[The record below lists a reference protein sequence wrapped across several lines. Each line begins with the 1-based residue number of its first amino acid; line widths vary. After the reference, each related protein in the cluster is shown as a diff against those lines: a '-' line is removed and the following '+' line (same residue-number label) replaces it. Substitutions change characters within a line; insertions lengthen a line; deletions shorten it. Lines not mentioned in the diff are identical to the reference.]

1 MEKIIYQDSSDELMR
16 SVAANG
22 EAMVTLIETSTG
34 VKSAASSLVSKELL
48 EEYRPKDDR
57 TACIHLIAMGNSDQY
72 GFNRNGDYFAG
83 DVLEKNAHTFVTN
96 GHMFREHKNKDPK
109 KAIGSVKYA
118 GYDPKG
124 MQRVE
129 LIVHMDKDK
138 AEEEYQM
145 AKQGKALSFSMSCR
159 VPNDR
164 CSICGNEAK
173 SISKYCEHLGRH
185 MGQYDRA
192 FKKYAFA
199 YNDQPTFFDI
209 SKVKTP
215 ADRIAHF
222 LSYSFNDGDDIC
234 KAASAMCKSASYDS
248 ADGPLLPSAAAAI
261 AEGLY
266 GGLNL
271 DEQNLLYK
279 LADEESYI
287 RDTRNAANMY
297 KEAKANDAYA
307 VYPFAMLSRLSQ
319 KELEA
324 CRGVR
329 PDTLFREMSKRACML
344 SFPAFCQYLS
354 GMENVTETGLFKKAA
369 LMLPDVFTS
378 MVPRMF
384 SMRPCTEEFRAGS
397 EWSSDCDP
405 GKSDLIQNVMDKAE
419 DKFSVKDGP
428 VRRRVIQITIIQ
440 GGLPENADVE
450 FDKAAAAGVSDED
463 ALDLAETYGQYQ
475 LRSLC
480 DIEQLNPGSV
490 TDATHRMVAGANSV
504 MLYDYYGK

>member
-22 EAMVTLIETSTG
+22 ESMVTLIETSTG
-34 VKSAASSLVSKELL
+34 VKSAASSLISKELL
-48 EEYRPKDDR
+48 EQYRPKDDK

-96 GHMFREHKNKDPK
+96 GHMFREHRNKDPK

-185 MGQYDRA
+185 MGQYDRS

-209 SKVKTP
+209 SKVNTP

-222 LSYSFNDGDDIC
+222 LSYSFNDGSDIC
-234 KAASAMCKSASYDS
+234 KAASVMCKSASYDGES
-248 ADGPLLPSAAAAI
+248 GPLLPSAAAAI

-271 DEQNLLYK
+271 DEQNMLCK
-279 LADEESYI
+279 LAAEEAYI
-287 RDTRNAANMY
+287 HDTRNAAHMY
-297 KEAKANDAYA
+297 KSAKANDAYT
-307 VYPFAMLSRLSQ
+307 VYPFAMMSRLTPS
-319 KELEA
+319 EIEA
-324 CRGVR
+324 CRNVR
-329 PDTLFREMSKRACML
+329 PDTLFREMAKKACVL

-354 GMENVTETGLFKKAA
+354 GMESITDTGLFKKAA
-369 LMLPDVFTS
+369 LMLPDVFSS
-378 MVPRMF
+378 MMPRMLT
-384 SMRPCTEEFRAGS
+384 MHPCTDEFSAGD

-405 GKSDLIQNVMDKAE
+405 GKCDLVQKVMNNAE

-440 GGLPENADVE
+440 NGMPANADAE
-450 FDKAAAAGVSDED
+450 FDKAAAVNVSDEE
-463 ALDLAETYGQYQ
+463 AMDLASTYGQYQ
-475 LRSLC
+475 LRALC
-480 DIEQLNPGSV
+480 DIDRFNPGVV
-490 TDATHRMVAGANSV
+490 TADTHRMIAGANSV